1 LIPAVITQIPFI
13 ESAQARVTADM
24 ESMVLTGLTTLVCS
38 WAPFLLLNLTSASV
52 MQNQTLLA
60 SSLQTAFNL
69 GVLPSLV
76 QNLVT
81 NICRETEEQIRG
93 AFDLMKV
100 SKSNSEVFFIHCYSN
115 SNISF
120 LSAVGSPIGG
130 TSQTTYKSRIRVEP
144 NNTTAPQWAVSL
156 WQQLATMMEELS
168 QRCIKAST
176 GLYCC
181 SIPSDAPTRFIH
193 SRMC

>member
-1 LIPAVITQIPFI
+1 MQELPLLLPNSVNIVTFFFRVRSHVLLVSLLNRQSSDQTPPDNLASRSELRLVPAVIAQIPFI

-38 WAPFLLLNLTSASV
+38 LVPLLLLILTSSSV

-93 AFDLMKV
+93 AFDLMRI
-100 SKSNSEVFFIHCYSN
+100 SKSNSEVKLFFIHRYSDRY
-115 SNISF
+115 ISF
-120 LSAVGSPIGG
+120 
-130 TSQTTYKSRIRVEP
+130 
-144 NNTTAPQWAVSL
+144 PQSWALRS
-156 WQQLATMMEELS
+156 
-168 QRCIKAST
+168 
-176 GLYCC
+176 G
-181 SIPSDAPTRFIH
+181 
-193 SRMC
+193 